1 MLRAALTVGLLAI
14 ASTPEAHPL
23 PSDVKAARVL
33 SGTAL
38 LVTADAP
45 EGRLTLLPEGVFFAS
60 AGYEALDVA
69 TKQLQA
75 NLRAVEARVR
85 DYEAQAITPCPVE
98 EAPAL
103 RGTWSTS
110 DVLVAV
116 LAGVVVGAGGVL
128 VLQSARAP

>member
-1 MLRAALTVGLLAI
+1 MLRVALTVGLLSI
-14 ASTPEAHPL
+14 ASSPEAHPL

-45 EGRLTLLPEGVFFAS
+45 EGRLTLLPEGVYFAAS
-60 AGYEALDVA
+60 GYEALDVA

-75 NLRAVEARVR
+75 NLRAVEARVK
-85 DYEAQAITPCPVE
+85 DYEVAAVTPCPEVE
-98 EAPAL
+98 PARL
-103 RGTWSTS
+103 GAHWRTS

-128 VLQSARAP
+128 FLTATRTP